1 MNILQV
7 KKYYLLIRA
16 EFFAGKITLDNADK
30 DQGDSL
36 NDFVDFNKRAKPR
49 DVEKTNYLNTLYEGR
64 EMVLNSFKSGI
75 FPLKPTK
82 GIVNPGMS
90 ARIAKVSDRSSQY

>member
-1 MNILQV
+1 MVIFEMKNCNMISTEKLQKYQHYHKVKLINMNILQV

-49 DVEKTNYLNTLYEGR
+49 DVEKTNY
-64 EMVLNSFKSGI
+64 
-75 FPLKPTK
+75 
-82 GIVNPGMS
+82 
-90 ARIAKVSDRSSQY
+90 